1 MTTKPNDGW
10 KIVGVWDTRGFFA
23 DAIVPT
29 EGSPLKTP
37 FEAAQ
42 HVLTH
47 ARLGNKACQEALRH
61 VAMSNATRST
71 KPPRKKK

>member
-1 MTTKPNDGW
+1 MTTIKDDGW
-10 KIVGVWDTRGFFA
+10 KIASVWDTKGFFA

-29 EGSPLKTP
+29 ENSPFKTP

-42 HVLTH
+42 HVLTN
-47 ARLGNKACQEALRH
+47 ARLGNKVCQEALRQ
-61 VAMSNATRST
+61 VAMSNAARNT